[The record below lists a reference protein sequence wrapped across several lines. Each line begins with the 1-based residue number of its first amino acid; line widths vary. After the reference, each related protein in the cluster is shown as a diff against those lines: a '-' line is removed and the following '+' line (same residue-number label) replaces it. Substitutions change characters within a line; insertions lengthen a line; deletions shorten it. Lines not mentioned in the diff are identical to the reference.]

1 MLDAGIA
8 RTAMSPEALLRDI
21 VQADVEGIS
30 LLGGE
35 PFAQALGL
43 ASVAEGAQAAGL
55 TVMVFSGHRLTQLQ
69 RRAQTE
75 PGVARLLAATDLLV
89 DGPYLAAK
97 RTTTR
102 RYIGSDNQGLHF
114 LTDRYQPDDPRFSAP
129 NHLELHLSGGVLTVN
144 GYPVLGARTQ
154 ITGVGKP

>member
-1 MLDAGIA
+1 MLDSKIA
-8 RTAMSPEALLRDI
+8 RTAMSPEALLNEI
-21 VQADVEGIS
+21 LQTEVEGIS

-35 PFAQALGL
+35 PFAQAGGL
-43 ASVAEGAQAAGL
+43 ASVAEGARAAGL
-55 TVMVFSGHRLTQLQ
+55 SVMVFSGHLLTQLR
-69 RRAQTE
+69 RRAQTD

-89 DGPYLAAK
+89 DGPYLADK

-114 LTDRYQPDDPRFSAP
+114 LTDRYRPDDPRFSAP

-144 GYPVLGARTQ
+144 GYPILGARTQ
-154 ITGVGKP
+154 ISGVGKS